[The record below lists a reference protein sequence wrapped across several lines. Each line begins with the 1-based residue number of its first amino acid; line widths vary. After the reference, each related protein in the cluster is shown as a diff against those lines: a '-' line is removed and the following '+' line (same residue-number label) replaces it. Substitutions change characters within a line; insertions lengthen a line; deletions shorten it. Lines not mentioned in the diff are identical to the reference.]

1 MLLSALANQC
11 HSFAMLVATSLLPCH
26 SYAILCQAIAFHRIA
41 FQRFAFPLHNT
52 ANLRHAMP
60 LPLVACQ
67 NFASPLPIKTV
78 LCIPSPSSSPHNFA
92 IAFPLFARP
101 IHAFSM
107 LCSCKSLLI
116 DARPLLCCSN
126 QHLRITQSFTGS
138 LCHSLCYPEL
148 SHCHSAPFIA
158 NPLHCESKLCRRCFR
173 HGYHLH
179 HSCVHAP
186 TCAGL

>member
-11 HSFAMLVATSLLPCH
+11 HSFAMLVAASLLPCH
-26 SYAILCQAIAFHRIA
+26 SYAILCQTIAFHRIA

-92 IAFPLFARP
+92 IALPLFARP

-107 LCSCKSLLI
+107 LSPCDSLLI
-116 DARPLLCCSN
+116 DARPLRIYVNQCCAVAQQIDAVLCPC
-126 QHLRITQSFTGS
+126 
-138 LCHSLCYPEL
+138 LCFDI
-148 SHCHSAPFIA
+148 HC
-158 NPLHCESKLCRRCFR
+158 
-173 HGYHLH
+173 
-179 HSCVHAP
+179 
-186 TCAGL
+186 

>member
-78 LCIPSPSSSPHNFA
+78 LRIPSPSSSPHNFA

-116 DARPLLCCSN
+116 DARPL
-126 QHLRITQSFTGS
+126 QVYVIQ
-138 LCHSLCYPEL
+138 CYAVQRSAVALL
-148 SHCHSAPFIA
+148 SKSTPSHFAA
-158 NPLHCESKLCRRCFR
+158 
-173 HGYHLH
+173 
-179 HSCVHAP
+179 VHRFALP
-186 TCAGL
+186 

>member
-11 HSFAMLVATSLLPCH
+11 HSFAMLVAASLLPCH
-26 SYAILCQAIAFHRIA
+26 SYAILCQTIAFHRIA

-52 ANLRHAMP
+52 ANLRPAIP

-78 LCIPSPSSSPHNFA
+78 LCIPSLCESMSINAMP
-92 IAFPLFARP
+92 
-101 IHAFSM
+101 FSA
-107 LCSCKSLLI
+107 L
-116 DARPLLCCSN
+116 PLLCCPN
-126 QHLRITQSFTGS
+126 QHLRTSQPFTGS
-138 LCHSLCYPEL
+138 LCRSLCYPEL
-148 SHCHSAPFIA
+148 SHCHSVPFIA
-158 NPLHCESKLCRRCFR
+158 NPLHCKSKLCRRCFR

>member
-67 NFASPLPIKTV
+67 NFASPLLIETQF
-78 LCIPSPSSSPHNFA
+78 SFA
-92 IAFPLFARP
+92 FAYQNG
-101 IHAFSM
+101 A
-107 LCSCKSLLI
+107 
-116 DARPLLCCSN
+116 
-126 QHLRITQSFTGS
+126 
-138 LCHSLCYPEL
+138 
-148 SHCHSAPFIA
+148 
-158 NPLHCESKLCRRCFR
+158 
-173 HGYHLH
+173 
-179 HSCVHAP
+179 VH
-186 TCAGL
+186 T